1 MSTTNSLDILIIIL
15 YHVKDGFE
23 KLYVAQILMFTRI
36 YFMSAYSFHNIS
48 AKRAYR
54 LIKKYI
60 RNTPLEECRTLSEL
74 SQGQV
79 FLKMEHWQK
88 TGSFKVRGALNRML
102 ALSSQ
107 EKSRGVITASAGN
120 HGLGVAF
127 ASEFLGIK
135 ARIVLPVNAA
145 LTKVKM
151 LNHFGVEIIQAGR
164 DYDEAEDVA
173 HQIEKDCQ
181 LTFISGFDD
190 PEVIS
195 GQGTLALE
203 ILNVLPD
210 TDIILVPVGG
220 GGLISGIAITVK
232 ERNPNVQIIGV
243 QSEASPAMYRAL
255 QVNMAVETPIEE
267 TIADGLAGRLVSP
280 SIFSTIQHFV
290 DDVILVEE
298 KDIIRAILF
307 LLQQSHTLVE
317 GAAAV
322 GIAALLSGRINI
334 ERKKCVVVLTGRN
347 IDIETVKLVLNH
359 RF

>member
-1 MSTTNSLDILIIIL
+1 ML
-15 YHVKDGFE
+15 V
-23 KLYVAQILMFTRI
+23 
-36 YFMSAYSFHNIS
+36 YSSHNIL
-48 AKRAYR
+48 AKCAYR

-60 RNTPLEECRTLSEL
+60 RITPIEECRFLSEL
-74 SQGQV
+74 THGQV

-102 ALSSQ
+102 TLSP
-107 EKSRGVITASAGN
+107 EKKFRGVITASAGN

-127 ASEFLGIK
+127 ASELLGIK

-145 LTKVKM
+145 PTKVKM

-173 HQIEKDCQ
+173 HQIERDCQ

-195 GQGTLALE
+195 GQGTIALE
-203 ILNVLPD
+203 ILNTLPD
-210 TDIILVPVGG
+210 VDIILVPVGG
-220 GGLISGIAITVK
+220 GGLISGIAITMK
-232 ERNPNVQIIGV
+232 ERNPNIKIVGV

-255 QVNMAVETPIEE
+255 QVNMVVETPIEE

-280 SIFSTIQHFV
+280 SIFSTIQNFV
-290 DDVILVEE
+290 DDVIIVEE
-298 KDIIRAILF
+298 KEIVRAILF
-307 LLQQSHTLVE
+307 LLQQNHTLVE

-322 GIAALLSGRINI
+322 VVAAILSGRIKI
-334 ERKKCVVVLTGRN
+334 EGKKSVVVLTGRN
-347 IDIETVKLVLNH
+347 IDIETVRTVLDTI
-359 RF
+359 